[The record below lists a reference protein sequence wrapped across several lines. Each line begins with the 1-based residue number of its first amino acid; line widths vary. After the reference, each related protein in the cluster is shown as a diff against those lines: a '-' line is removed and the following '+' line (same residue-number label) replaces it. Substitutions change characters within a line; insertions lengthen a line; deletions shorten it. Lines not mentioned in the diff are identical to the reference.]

1 MLNLTRQER
10 LVIQFLVAFFLIG
23 GAIHLYKANFVKVE
37 IVNADEVGKEK
48 EQFNVMADRV
58 DSIYVASRS
67 KTKQKNN
74 EKISKP
80 DSYRININT
89 ATKDELMKIPKIGPV
104 TAERIILYRMENG
117 RFNSVEELIK
127 VRGIGKKTIERIKG
141 EVTIE

>member
-37 IVNADEVGKEK
+37 IVNVDEVDKEK
-48 EQFNVMADRV
+48 EQFKVMADRV

-67 KTKQKNN
+67 KAAQKND

-104 TAERIILYRMENG
+104 TAERIILYRKENG

-127 VRGIGKKTIERIKG
+127 VKGIGKKTMERIKG

>member
-37 IVNADEVGKEK
+37 IVNADKVDKEK
-48 EQFNVMADRV
+48 EHFKVMADRV
-58 DSIYVASRS
+58 DSIYFASRS
-67 KTKQKNN
+67 KATQKND

-127 VRGIGKKTIERIKG
+127 VKGIGKKTIERIRG